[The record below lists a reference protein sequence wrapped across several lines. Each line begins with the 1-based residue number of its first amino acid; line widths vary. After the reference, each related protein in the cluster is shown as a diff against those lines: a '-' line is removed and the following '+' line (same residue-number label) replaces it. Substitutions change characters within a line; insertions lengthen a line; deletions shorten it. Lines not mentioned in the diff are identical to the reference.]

1 MKLKVKNLDIE
12 VGGKPIVLLNKEDAA
27 ELGLHTA
34 DRLNIVSGKKEFFA
48 IVDITQRVVNKGE
61 IGLFSE
67 IANEVGL
74 PNGKDV
80 EVHVTETPDSVG
92 FVKHRL
98 MGETLDNT
106 QIEQIVGDIVKNR
119 LTDVEAV
126 FFMASS
132 YVKDF
137 SEEETVSLAKAMI
150 ASGKTLDF
158 GRHPVVDKHSIGGIC
173 GNRVT
178 MVLVPII
185 AAAGLTIPKTSA
197 RAISSPS
204 GTADTME
211 VLAPVELEM
220 QELHRI
226 VDKTNACIVWGG
238 SINLVPADDKLAQ
251 IRYPLRLDPKPFMLA
266 SILAKK
272 KAVGAEKVV
281 VDIPVGK
288 GAKIE
293 SADLA
298 KELAYNFITIG
309 NRLGIDVD
317 CVITPGDKPVGRG
330 IGPVLEARDVLGILM
345 NKPDV
350 ADDLREK
357 SLSLSGLVLEMG
369 GKAQRGEGYAVA
381 EKILTSGKAL
391 KKMREIIREQGGRAD
406 VRPEDLAVGKHKY
419 TVVAPG
425 DGTVYS
431 LGNNAIIKI
440 ARAAGAPKDKG
451 AGVYL
456 LVKRGRSVRKGDGL
470 YEIYAEQAR
479 KLEIA
484 VSVANTAD
492 AVIMEKPIL
501 TVIEN
506 VPDAPGPS
514 SSSSSV
520 KQRQQQRAAGKK
532 KGR

>member
-12 VGGKPIVLLNKEDAA
+12 VGGKPIALLNREDAA

-34 DRLNIVSGKKEFFA
+34 DRLNLVSGKKEFFA
-48 IVDITQRVVNKGE
+48 IVDITDRVVSKGE

-67 IANEVGL
+67 VAEEIDL
-74 PNGKDV
+74 PNGEHV

-92 FVKHRL
+92 FVKKRL
-98 MGETLDNT
+98 MGETLDNR
-106 QIEQIVGDIVKNR
+106 QIEQIVSDIVRNR

-126 FFMASS
+126 FFMASA

-137 SEEETVSLAKAMI
+137 TEEETVSLAKAMI
-150 ASGKTLDF
+150 ASGKILDF
-158 GRHPVVDKHSIGGIC
+158 GRHPIVDKHSIGGIC

-178 MVLVPII
+178 MVLVPIV

-220 QELHRI
+220 EELHRI

-293 SADLA
+293 SADIA
-298 KELAYNFITIG
+298 KELAYSFITIG
-309 NRLGIDVD
+309 SHLGIDVD

-330 IGPVLEARDVLGILM
+330 IGPILEARDVLGVLM
-345 NKPDV
+345 NRPDV

-357 SLSLSGLVLEMG
+357 TLSLSGLVLEMG
-369 GKAQRGEGYAVA
+369 GKAPRGQGYSMA
-381 EKILTSGKAL
+381 EKILASGKAL
-391 KKMREIIREQGGRAD
+391 EKMREIIGAQGGNPN
-406 VRPEDLAVGKHKY
+406 VKPEDLPLGKHSY
-419 TVVAPG
+419 DVTAGG
-425 DGTVYS
+425 DGVVYS
-431 LGNNAIIKI
+431 MSNNNIIRI

-456 LVKRGRSVRKGDGL
+456 LASRGKAVKKGETL
-470 YEIYAEQAR
+470 YRIYAEQAS
-479 KLEIA
+479 KLGIA
-484 VSVANTAD
+484 VSIANSNS

-514 SSSSSV
+514 PV
-520 KQRQQQRAAGKK
+520 KRQTGNK

>member
-1 MKLKVKNLDIE
+1 MKLKVRNLDIE
-12 VGGKPIVLLNKEDAA
+12 VGGKPIALLNKEDAA

-34 DRLNIVSGKKEFFA
+34 DRVNLVSGKKEFFA
-48 IVDITQRVVNKGE
+48 IVDITQKVVNKGE
-61 IGLFSE
+61 IGLFFEVASE
-67 IANEVGL
+67 IGL
-74 PNGKDV
+74 PNGEYV
-80 EVHVTETPDSVG
+80 EVHVTETPDSVS
-92 FVKHRL
+92 FVKKRL
-98 MGETLDNT
+98 MGDILENR
-106 QIEQIVGDIVKNR
+106 QIEQIVSDIVKNR

-137 SEEETVSLAKAMI
+137 TEEETVSLAKAMI
-150 ASGKTLDF
+150 ASGKVLDF
-158 GRHPVVDKHSIGGIC
+158 GRHPIVDKHSIGGIC

-178 MVLVPII
+178 MVLVPIV

-220 QELHRI
+220 EELHRI

-293 SADLA
+293 NADLA
-298 KELAYNFITIG
+298 KELAYDFITIG
-309 NRLGIDVD
+309 SHLGIDVD
-317 CVITPGDKPVGRG
+317 CVITPGDKPIGRG
-330 IGPVLEARDVLGILM
+330 IGPILEARDVLGVLM
-345 NKPDV
+345 NRPDV

-369 GKAQRGEGYAVA
+369 GKAQRGQGYALA
-381 EKILTSGKAL
+381 EKILTSGKAIE
-391 KKMREIIREQGGRAD
+391 KMREIIGAQGGNPN
-406 VRPEDLAVGKHKY
+406 VNPEDLPLGKHSY
-419 TVVAPG
+419 EVTASG
-425 DGTVYS
+425 DGVVYS
-431 LGNNAIIKI
+431 MSNNNIIRI

-456 LVKRGRSVRKGDGL
+456 LASRGKAVKKGELL
-470 YEIYAEQAR
+470 YKIYAEQAR

-484 VSVANTAD
+484 VSIANSNS

-501 TVIEN
+501 NVIES
-506 VPDAPGPS
+506 VPDVPA
-514 SSSSSV
+514 V
-520 KQRQQQRAAGKK
+520 VQNQQQAAAATVGKK
-532 KGR
+532 KGK